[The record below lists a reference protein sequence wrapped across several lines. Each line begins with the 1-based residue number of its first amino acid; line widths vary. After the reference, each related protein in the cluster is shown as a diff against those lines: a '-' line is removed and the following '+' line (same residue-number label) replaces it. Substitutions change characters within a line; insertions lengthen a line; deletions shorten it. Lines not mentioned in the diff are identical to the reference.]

1 MPFSLVAGQVT
12 HLQKR
17 HPDANLIVFVPK
29 SQTGQALETAVARR
43 TSGWHGM
50 QATIPR
56 HYAESIAMLD
66 MLRSGRQEN
75 PVEASLFRAAQML
88 KERPDLEERHED
100 LPGRHHLAGTVADVI
115 RMLREDGVS
124 PEAVLRHAQEPDT
137 ADTLRIVATCYESYL
152 EALDEHELYDDADI
166 FRWARERVEGGGAF
180 DVENTVYAVSNAL
193 QVSGEEARFLK
204 ALESAGRAFLRVG
217 ATSVDSPPDRCQ
229 YIFKD
234 APTVDVESP
243 KTSAATSD
251 SNARTSFTRA
261 IGATNEVDA
270 VLRDIL
276 QSDAPLGDATIA
288 YVSSEPYATLI
299 ADRAEA
305 AGIPVTTGT
314 GLAASQS
321 RSGRALRMLFEWV
334 LEDYDPML
342 LVQMLRE
349 GLLRVDR
356 WKKKENQDTVLYA
369 HEAASVIAER
379 SYEPGRD
386 GLIKGLVSARAQMKN
401 QDRTLRSAERI
412 ALDKLDA
419 VTEYVTDLVKLVP
432 READARI
439 FARRCG
445 RFLETF
451 GPDDPPS
458 KDQEEV
464 NRSLDEAARAVL
476 WQRLDRLTRMPVTY
490 EAPAG
495 RLASLFQKWL
505 DGQYV
510 QAEHPRPGKVHI
522 LPLESAGYGD
532 RSHLYVVGLD
542 SEGLSAPPSENGLLR
557 DEDREALAETYERPG
572 KRSFSASDEL
582 LWDVQHALTRH
593 RGPVSYYTRSFDL
606 SGGEGCDPSAFF
618 LAKERE
624 ANPDD
629 NTPTRV
635 VGLVPEDGAPS
646 LFDRDG
652 WLLAYRDGKE
662 NAGSPGGLSARQ
674 LATFA
679 FPWLSDGAAA
689 RAARQ
694 SGEYTVHDGLLPEES
709 YLELD
714 LFGESVRAVSASR
727 LQTLAETP
735 YIYFLKYV
743 LGVRPLDEPA
753 LEDEAWLNAL
763 RKGSLLHEVY
773 ERFVRDLGGRVP
785 TEDDEQKLHEI
796 LDDVLDKEAETF
808 APSSPIVLEA
818 ARRELL
824 KNATVFFRAEMLR
837 DPAMQPEAFEL
848 GFGLPDKRRKEGDL
862 EEAVLQIGEHTMNVS
877 GQIDRVDRHEETG
890 ALSIWDYKTGTSKK
904 YDGNKPVQGGKT
916 LQWALYAYAL
926 EALRGET
933 VAESGYYFANTK
945 EVGARMGFSPA
956 DHRANVEDVI
966 SRLRNLTCTGTF
978 PVSPKLDESTAWK
991 YNGYKRIVSTLDKR
1005 KKEIGDKTYP
1015 DRSEP
1020 PAFSK

>member
-1 MPFSLVAGQVT
+1 MPLSLVAKQVAR
-12 HLQKR
+12 LRKR
-17 HPDANLIVFVPK
+17 HPDANLVVFVPK
-29 SQTGQALETAVARR
+29 SQIGQALETAVARQ
-43 TSGWHGM
+43 TSGWHGV
-50 QATIPR
+50 QATIAR
-56 HYAESIAMLD
+56 HYAESIATLD
-66 MLRSGRQEN
+66 VLRSGRREN

-88 KERPDLEERHED
+88 KERPDLEKRHED

-124 PEAVLRHAQEPDT
+124 PEAVLRHAEEPDT

-166 FRWARERVEGGGAF
+166 FRWARQRVEGGEAF
-180 DVENTVYAVSNAL
+180 DVGNTVYAVANAL
-193 QVSGEEARFLK
+193 QVPGEEARFLK
-204 ALESAGRAFLRVG
+204 ALGSAGHAFVRVG
-217 ATSVDSPPDRCQ
+217 ATSADSPPDRCQ
-229 YIFKD
+229 HVFAD
-234 APTVDVESP
+234 APVVDVTP
-243 KTSAATSD
+243 PGAPDATAGSGTQ
-251 SNARTSFTRA
+251 ASFTRA

-276 QSDAPLGDATIA
+276 QSDAPLDDATIA
-288 YVSSEPYATLI
+288 YVSTEPYATLV

-334 LEDYDPML
+334 LEDYDPVL

-356 WKKKENQDTVLYA
+356 WKKNEERDTILYA

-386 GLIKGLVSARAQMKN
+386 GLIKGLKAARAQKEN
-401 QDRTLRSAERI
+401 QDRSLRPAERI
-412 ALDKLDA
+412 ALDRLDA
-419 VTEYVTDLVKLVP
+419 VTEYVTDLVALIP
-432 READARI
+432 READART

-458 KDQEEV
+458 KDQDEAD
-464 NRSLDEAARAVL
+464 RSLDEAARAVL
-476 WQRLDRLTRMPVTY
+476 WHRLDRLTRMPVSC
-490 EAPAG
+490 EARAG

-510 QAEHPRPGKVHI
+510 QAEHPCPGKVHI
-522 LPLESAGYGD
+522 LPLESAGYDD

-542 SEGLSAPPSENGLLR
+542 SAGLSAPPADNGLLR

-582 LWDVQHALTRH
+582 LWDVQHALARH
-593 RGPVSYYTRSFDL
+593 RGPVSYYTRTFDL
-606 SGGEGCDPSAFF
+606 NAGEKCDPSAFF
-618 LAKERE
+618 LAKERA
-624 ANPDD
+624 ANPDED
-629 NTPTRV
+629 ARSRV
-635 VGLVPEDGAPS
+635 VGLVPEDEAPS

-652 WLLAYRDGKE
+652 WLLAYRDGNE
-662 NAGSPGGLSARQ
+662 NDGSPDGLSARQ
-674 LATFA
+674 MATHS
-679 FPWLSDGAAA
+679 FPWLSDGDVA
-689 RAARQ
+689 RAARK
-694 SGEYTVHDGLLPEES
+694 SDEYTVHDGMLPERS
-709 YLELD
+709 YSELD
-714 LFGESVRAVSASR
+714 LFGERVRAVSASR

-743 LGVRPLDEPA
+743 LGVRPLEEPA

-763 RKGSLLHEVY
+763 RKGSLLHDVY

-785 TEDDEQKLHEI
+785 TEDDEQRLHEI
-796 LDDVLDKEAETF
+796 LDDVLEKEVEQF
-808 APSSPIVLEA
+808 APPSPIVRDS

-824 KNATVFFRAEMLR
+824 KNATVFFRAEMMR
-837 DPAMQPEAFEL
+837 NPATQPEDFEL
-848 GFGLPDKRRKEGDL
+848 GFGLSEKRRKEGDL

-890 ALSIWDYKTGTSKK
+890 ALSIWDYKTGKAK
-904 YDGNKPVQGGKT
+904 DYDENDPVQGGKKI
-916 LQWALYAYAL
+916 QWALYAYAL
-926 EALRGET
+926 EALRGDT
-933 VAESGYYFANTK
+933 VAESGYYFANAT
-945 EVGARMGFSPA
+945 EVGTRIGFPPA
-956 DHRANVEDVI
+956 DHRAEVEDVI
-966 SRLRNLTCTGTF
+966 SKLRRLTCTGTF
-978 PVSPKLDESTAWK
+978 PVSPKLDKSTAWK
-991 YNGYKRIVSTLDKR
+991 YNGYERIVGTLKDR
-1005 KKEIGDKTYP
+1005 KKEIREKAYP
-1015 DRSEP
+1015 DRPKP
-1020 PAFSK
+1020 PAFT

>member
-1 MPFSLVAGQVT
+1 
-12 HLQKR
+12 
-17 HPDANLIVFVPK
+17 
-29 SQTGQALETAVARR
+29 
-43 TSGWHGM
+43 
-50 QATIPR
+50 
-56 HYAESIAMLD
+56 MLD
-66 MLRSGRQEN
+66 VLRSGRKEN

-88 KERPDLEERHED
+88 KERPDLEDNHED
-100 LPGRHHLAGTVADVI
+100 LPERHHLAGTVADVI

-137 ADTLRIVATCYESYL
+137 ANTLRIVATCYESYL
-152 EALDEHELYDDADI
+152 EALDENKLYDDADI
-166 FRWARERVEGGGAF
+166 FRWARQSVEGGEAF
-180 DVENTVYAVSNAL
+180 DVENTVYAVANAL
-193 QVSGEEARFLK
+193 QVRGEEARFLK
-204 ALESAGRAFLRVG
+204 ALESAGHAFVRVG
-217 ATSVDSPPDRCQ
+217 GTSMESPPDRCQ
-229 YIFKD
+229 HLFAD
-234 APTVDVESP
+234 APVVDLKP
-243 KTSAATSD
+243 PSAPDARSD
-251 SNARTSFTRA
+251 SGPHASFTRA
-261 IGATNEVDA
+261 IGAANEVDA

-276 QSDAPLGDATIA
+276 QGDAPLRDATIA
-288 YVSSEPYATLI
+288 YMSTEPYATLI

-334 LEDYDPML
+334 LEDYDPVL

-356 WKKKENQDTVLYA
+356 WKKKEERDTVLYA
-369 HEAASVIAER
+369 HEAASAIAER

-386 GLIKGLVSARAQMKN
+386 GLIKGLRAARARKENRGSLNSGQ
-401 QDRTLRSAERI
+401 RI

-419 VTEYVTDLVKLVP
+419 VTEYVTDLVELIP
-432 READARI
+432 RKADARM

-458 KDQEEV
+458 KDQDEAD
-464 NRSLDEAARAVL
+464 RSLDEAARAVL
-476 WQRLDRLTRMPVTY
+476 WQRLGRLTRMPVSC

-522 LPLESAGYGD
+522 LPLESAGYDD

-542 SEGLSAPPSENGLLR
+542 SAGLSAPPAENGLLR

-582 LWDVQHALTRH
+582 LWDVQHALARH
-593 RGPVSYYTRSFDL
+593 RGPVSYYTRTFDL
-606 SGGEGCDPSAFF
+606 SAGEKCDPSAFF
-618 LAKERE
+618 LAKERA
-624 ANPDD
+624 ANSDED
-629 NTPTRV
+629 ARSRV
-635 VGLVPEDGAPS
+635 VGLVPEDGAPC

-652 WLLAYRDGKE
+652 WLLAYRDGNE
-662 NAGSPGGLSARQ
+662 NDGSPDGLSARQ
-674 LATFA
+674 LATYS

-689 RAARQ
+689 RAARK
-694 SGEYTVHDGLLPEES
+694 SGEYTVHDGMLTERS
-709 YLELD
+709 YSELD
-714 LFGESVRAVSASR
+714 LFGERVRAVSASR

-743 LGVRPLDEPA
+743 LGVRPLEEPA

-773 ERFVRDLGGRVP
+773 ERFVRDLGGHVP
-785 TEDDEQKLHEI
+785 TKDDEQRLHEI
-796 LDDVLDKEAETF
+796 LGDVLEEEVERF
-808 APSSPIVLEA
+808 APPSPIVRDS

-824 KNATVFFRAEMLR
+824 KNATVFFRGEMMR
-837 DPAMQPEAFEL
+837 DAAMQPEDFEL
-848 GFGLPDKRRKEGDL
+848 GFGLSEKRRKGGDL

-890 ALSIWDYKTGTSKK
+890 ALSIWDYKTGKAK
-904 YDGNKPVQGGKT
+904 DYDENNPVQGGKKI
-916 LQWALYAYAL
+916 QWALYAYAL
-926 EALRGET
+926 EALRGDT
-933 VAESGYYFANTK
+933 VAESGYYFANAT
-945 EVGARMGFSPA
+945 EIGTRIGFSPA
-956 DHRANVEDVI
+956 EHRAKVESVI
-966 SRLRNLTCTGTF
+966 SRLRDLTCTGTF
-978 PVSPKLDESTAWK
+978 PVSPKLHESNAWK

-1005 KKEIGDKTYP
+1005 KKEVEDKAKSYP
-1015 DRSEP
+1015 DRPKP